1 MTYRISLLLL
11 LFSSIATTVLAQ
23 RPAPNDEKPRKIL
36 LMGGV
41 AHVGNGTLIENSAI
55 GLADGKISFIMD
67 ARGFKPDP
75 RSFDTLI
82 YLEGKHVY
90 PGFISIGSIL
100 GLSDLE
106 LVRAT
111 NDFRESGSVNPGA
124 RTLIA
129 YNTDSRV
136 IPTVRDNGILTAQ
149 VAPQGGLIS
158 GTSSVVQLDAWN
170 YEDAVVKTDDG
181 IWVNWPSM
189 RVFKGSWADP
199 EDEQR
204 ERNERDLQN
213 LLKQF
218 EEASSYAKD
227 RPAVKNSHLEAMKGL
242 FDGSKSLFVRC
253 DYAREIVE
261 AVQASERYGMRLVIV
276 GGADSWRVATLLKE
290 KNVPVVIERTHSLP
304 YREDEDV
311 DLPYKLPALLK
322 KSGVLFAIT
331 DQGFWQHRNL
341 PFQAGTAAGY
351 GLSREEAVSSITL
364 NAAKILG
371 IDSFCGSLEEGKD
384 ATLFVSKGDALE
396 MTGNSVMMAFIQG
409 REIVL
414 DSYQKE
420 LYRRYL
426 KKYGLK
432 EQP

>member
-1 MTYRISLLLL
+1 MKNKIVFLFFLLVTL
-11 LFSSIATTVLAQ
+11 SHSIFGQ
-23 RPAPNDEKPRKIL
+23 RPVPVDAPPRKIL

-41 AHVGNGTLIENSAI
+41 AHVGNGTVIDNSAI

-100 GLSDLE
+100 GLSEME

-111 NDFRESGSVNPGA
+111 NDFRETGSINPGA
-124 RTLIA
+124 RSLIA

-158 GTSSVVQLDAWN
+158 GTSSVMQLDAWN
-170 YEDAVVKTDDG
+170 YEDAVVKPDDG

-189 RVFKGSWADP
+189 RIYKGTWADP
-199 EDEQR
+199 EEEQR

-213 LLKQF
+213 LMRQF
-218 EEASSYAKD
+218 EEASAYAKD
-227 RPAVKNSHLEAMKGL
+227 QPKVKNSHLEAMKGL
-242 FDGSKSLFVRC
+242 FSGSKKLFVRC
-253 DYAREIVE
+253 DYAREIIE
-261 AVQASERYGMRLVIV
+261 AVQVADRFGMRLVIV
-276 GGADSWRVATLLKE
+276 GGADSWRVASMLKE
-290 KNVPVVIERTHSLP
+290 KNIPVVIERTHSLP

-351 GLSREEAVSSITL
+351 GLGREEAVSSISL
-364 NAAKILG
+364 SAAKILG
-371 IDSFCGSLEEGKD
+371 IDSFCGSLEDGKD
-384 ATLFVSKGDALE
+384 ATLFVSQGDALE
-396 MTGNSVMMAFIQG
+396 MTGNNVLMAFIRG
-409 REIVL
+409 REIIL

-420 LYRRYL
+420 LYRRYM

-432 EQP
+432 ENN